1 MLKPLALS
9 ILAAVILVVAVMK
22 LLGRDDPADSYLSPE
37 TTSESA
43 ADSHAGVDAELVGE
57 TESGER
63 TGAKKVVPEPPLDP
77 EPTAASHSFLPEEL
91 QEVAFLLPEYF
102 DSFQQASARDKFS
115 QAREVLSFSIAILMC
130 ANGSGPLPMEDPE
143 AGNLSY
149 TGQDGFWSFHLNG
162 RTFKFSDYEYPEYAE
177 YIPLLNK
184 AMFPTD
190 EEGNSLP
197 PIAMELPPD
206 LEARIQHRVFEA
218 LARFEH

>member
-1 MLKPLALS
+1 
-9 ILAAVILVVAVMK
+9 
-22 LLGRDDPADSYLSPE
+22 
-37 TTSESA
+37 
-43 ADSHAGVDAELVGE
+43 
-57 TESGER
+57 
-63 TGAKKVVPEPPLDP
+63 
-77 EPTAASHSFLPEEL
+77 
-91 QEVAFLLPEYF
+91 
-102 DSFQQASARDKFS
+102 
-115 QAREVLSFSIAILMC
+115 
-130 ANGSGPLPMEDPE
+130 MEDPE

-162 RTFKFSDYEYPEYAE
+162 RTFKFSDYEYAE